1 MMRHEEFRRGA
12 LAALAALPL
21 AFAAACAFAQENEPE
36 TAEQPP
42 AAEQAGEAAP
52 GAQTIPW
59 DTACSQPQRNA
70 EPDCEM
76 SQMVIVPKSRQV
88 LLRVEIE
95 VPGDGSG
102 TRMVLRLPHGLYL
115 PAGVTLKIDD
125 EDWSQTEVQ
134 TCDGQGC
141 YAGLALDDDVVRRL
155 QRGNQLMVGFQS
167 LSRET
172 VTVPVALKG
181 FTASFAKIR

>member
-1 MMRHEEFRRGA
+1 MMRHEDFRLGA

-21 AFAAACAFAQENEPE
+21 AFAAAYAGAQENESG
-36 TAEQPP
+36 
-42 AAEQAGEAAP
+42 AAEEPQAQAQP
-52 GAQTIPW
+52 GAETIPW
-59 DTACSQPQRNA
+59 DTACSQPVRNA

-102 TRMVLRLPHGLYL
+102 PRMVLRLPHGLYL

-125 EDWSQTEVQ
+125 QDWSQTDVQ

-141 YAGLALDDDVVRRL
+141 YAGLELDDDVVRRL
-155 QRGNQLMVGFQS
+155 ERGNQLMVGFQS

-181 FTASFAKIR
+181 FTASYAKIR

>member
-1 MMRHEEFRRGA
+1 MRHEEFRRRA

-21 AFAAACAFAQENEPE
+21 VLAAAYVSAQENESE
-36 TAEQPP
+36 TAEEPP
-42 AAEQAGEAAP
+42 ATPQP

-59 DTACSQPQRNA
+59 DTACSQAARSA
-70 EPDCEM
+70 EPNCEM

-102 TRMVLRLPHGLYL
+102 PRMVLRLPHGLYL
-115 PAGVTLKIDD
+115 PAGVTLKVDD
-125 EDWSQTEVQ
+125 EDWRETEVQ

-141 YAGLALDDDVVRRL
+141 YAGVELDDDVIARL
-155 QRGNQLMVGFQS
+155 ERGEQLMVGFQS

-172 VTVPVALKG
+172 VTVPVDLKG
-181 FTASFAKIR
+181 FTASYAKIR